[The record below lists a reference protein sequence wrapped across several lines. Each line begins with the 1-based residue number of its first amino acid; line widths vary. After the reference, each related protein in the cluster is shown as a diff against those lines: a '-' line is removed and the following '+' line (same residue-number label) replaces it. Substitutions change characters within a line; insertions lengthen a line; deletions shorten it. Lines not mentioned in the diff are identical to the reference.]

1 MTQELIYLITAFCTS
16 AATLGAVWLR
26 HKLTC
31 EDHCK
36 VLEKEMK
43 QNGNVYTA
51 LQYTL
56 DETGADRA
64 YVLEFHNGEHYFSG
78 RGQQK
83 FSCTYEV
90 VRQGISAEAA
100 ASQNYRVSNFHHYIN
115 TLVQNDVFAHSDLD
129 TMDDYAFAKLLE
141 HKGVQSIYNVTLK
154 TLNGKV
160 IGIIGVDYVRQ
171 KAPAGKIGFHQN
183 PAGTLTDFLKGQ
195 SKIIAGYLV

>member
-1 MTQELIYLITAFCTS
+1 MTQELIYLITALCTS

-31 EDHCK
+31 EDHCQ

-56 DETGADRA
+56 DKTGADRA

-90 VRQGISAEAA
+90 VRQGISSEAA
-100 ASQNYRVSNFHHYIN
+100 QSQNYRVSNFHHYIN
-115 TLVQNDVFAHSDLD
+115 TLVQEGVFAHSDLD
-129 TMDDYAFAKLLE
+129 TIEDYAFAKLLD
-141 HKGVQSIYNVTLK
+141 HKGVQSIYNVSLK
-154 TLNGKV
+154 TLNGKI
-160 IGIIGVDYVRQ
+160 IGIMGLDYVRS
-171 KAPAGKIGFHQN
+171 PNSEGKIGFYQH
-183 PAGTLTDFLKGQ
+183 PKGKLMDFLKEQ
-195 SKIIAGYLV
+195 SRIIAGYLV